1 MVGSASVWALAAL
14 AVFFQLCNWR
24 SFWNTSSWRPFCRRV
39 NGKRHGG
46 FFWFFFTCFFT
57 NKMEIYQQ
65 KKVDMVS
72 PKISKNTKIRISRKT
87 TWDKEPMKAGF
98 LPSSLALESLELGVR
113 GAPTI
118 PKIPM
123 FIGGI
128 VCLPFPVTRV
138 VNMTLFQLQ
147 IYTQM
152 VLEATTFIRF

>member
-1 MVGSASVWALAAL
+1 
-14 AVFFQLCNWR
+14 
-24 SFWNTSSWRPFCRRV
+24 
-39 NGKRHGG
+39 
-46 FFWFFFTCFFT
+46 
-57 NKMEIYQQ
+57 MEIYQQ

-118 PKIPM
+118 PKIPR